1 MSNHSSFEN
10 FRDLTQFELDPRS
23 IALLPNTYCRHNHVV
38 VLGKVDL
45 NSDDV
50 ITVGMLEP
58 HNETLVSDISRRLAK
73 QIEPIQLN
81 RYEISRALDYEQGR
95 PSGSEEHMVHLPLR
109 ELEPDTPPRR
119 VVNTILHMAVERKA
133 SDIHIETY
141 FHDVD
146 LRLRVDGILHQ
157 VFTHMSPANIAEIIS
172 RLKVMAELDITEK
185 RRPQDGRVRVVFVH
199 GNERETIDFRLS
211 IVPSPAGEDVVIRV
225 LDANIGLMPLEQLG
239 MPAHIQQTLIQLL
252 ANPEG
257 LVLVTGPT
265 GSGKTTTLY
274 AALTHMRDTSRK
286 IITAED
292 PIEYYIDKINQK
304 EVTELMSMASLTRAL
319 MRQDPDVLLFGEI
332 RDKETGDNAI
342 TASATGHV
350 VMSTLH
356 TADALGAVLRLRTL
370 GLEDPDIAGA
380 ILGVMGQRL
389 VRRVCPHCIQP
400 TLPTDRQATLFGEL
414 FDGIR
419 FFEGRGCDKCYG
431 TGYKGRLGIFEL
443 LIADESLQDMIA
455 DGATRNELRQH
466 AHSHGFTTMLDDGLD
481 KVSAGLTTIEELVR
495 VLPYRH
501 IVTGRIER
509 ARQGLHGF

>member
-1 MSNHSSFEN
+1 MSNTSSFEH
-10 FRDLTQFELDPRS
+10 FKDLTQFELDPRS
-23 IALLPNTYCRHNHVV
+23 IALLPSAYCRRNHVV

-45 NSDDV
+45 HTDV
-50 ITVGMLEP
+50 TVKIGMLEP
-58 HNETLVSDISRRLAK
+58 SNQTLVNDISARLAK

-81 RYEISRALDYEQGR
+81 RYEISRALDYEQGH
-95 PSGSEEHMVHLPLR
+95 PASSEEHVVRLPLG

-119 VVNTILHMAVERKA
+119 VVNALLHMAVDRKA

-146 LRLRVDGILHQ
+146 LRLRIDGILHQ
-157 VFTHMSPANIAEIIS
+157 VFTHMSPTNIAEIVS

-185 RRPQDGRVRVVFVH
+185 RRPQDGRVRVVFID
-199 GNERETIDFRLS
+199 GDEREAIDFRLS
-211 IVPSPAGEDVVIRV
+211 VVPSPAGEDVVIRV

-239 MPAHIQQTLIQLL
+239 MPAHVQKTLIQLL

-274 AALTHMRDTSRK
+274 AALTHMRDASRK
-286 IITAED
+286 IVTAED

-304 EVTELMSMASLTRAL
+304 EVSEAMPMASLTRAL

-389 VRRVCPHCIQP
+389 VRRICQQCIQP
-400 TLPTDRQATLFGEL
+400 MLPTDRQATLFGEL
-414 FDGIR
+414 FDGVR
-419 FFEGRGCDKCYG
+419 FFEGRGCEACYN

-443 LIADESLQDMIA
+443 LIADEALQDMIA
-455 DGATRNELRQH
+455 DGATRNDLRNH
-466 AHSHGFTTMLDDGLD
+466 ARAHGFTTMLDDGLD
-481 KVSAGLTTIEELVR
+481 KVGAGLTTIEELVR

-501 IVTGRIER
+501 IVTGRMER
-509 ARQGLHGF
+509 ARHGLHGF